1 MKQSSMKPLIESFID
16 FHLISGMVKLIMV
29 VNSNYQRASYRH
41 QDGRQLTLTP
51 FYAIKEHLMK
61 ISDSIA
67 IKLDPGSPGL
77 RVVSV
82 YQQFAFFLA
91 S

>member
-1 MKQSSMKPLIESFID
+1 MKLFFESFID
-16 FHLISGMVKLIMV
+16 NHVVIGMVKLIMV
-29 VNSNYQRASYRH
+29 LNSNYQRASYRH
-41 QDGRQLTLTP
+41 QDGRQFTLTP
-51 FYAIKEHLMK
+51 FNAIKEHLMK
-61 ISDSIA
+61 TSDSIA

-77 RVVSV
+77 SVISV